1 MGIIKDVYKETEGF
15 TSLARLQHF
24 LSLRSWKR
32 THRKRKQRAD
42 RGWADDD
49 IWAGGEY
56 ILEVMAGIVNKLN
69 EDSEEMGF
77 DAKMAVS
84 AIEKYLDFLV
94 SPCMGERIYCD
105 GAWRD
110 ETGMKLSEGAIAR
123 HIKRRYEY
131 EEKLKNEAIEAAT
144 EIIKHI
150 DTLWT

>member
-15 TSLARLQHF
+15 APLARLQYF

-32 THRKRKQRAD
+32 AHRKRKQRAD

-56 ILEVMAGIVNKLN
+56 ILKVIAEIVNKLN

-77 DAKMAVS
+77 DAKMAVG
-84 AIEKYLDFLV
+84 AIAKYLHYLEDPRANGLV
-94 SPCMGERIYCD
+94 YDNG
-105 GAWRD
+105 WRD
-110 ETGMKLSEGAIAR
+110 ETGMLLTESAITR
-123 HIKRRYEY
+123 HMKRRYEY